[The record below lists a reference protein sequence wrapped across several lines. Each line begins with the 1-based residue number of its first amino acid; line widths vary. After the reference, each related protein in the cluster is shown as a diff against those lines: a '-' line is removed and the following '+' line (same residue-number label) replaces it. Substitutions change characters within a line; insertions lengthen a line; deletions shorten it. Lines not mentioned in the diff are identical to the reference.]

1 MLFGLSGQSRIAG
14 LLKRIPRVTMGAL
27 AQPFRADAA
36 AFRAG
41 KDRFYFGHENLW
53 RMMHRI
59 PLV

>member
-1 MLFGLSGQSRIAG
+1 
-14 LLKRIPRVTMGAL
+14 VTMGAL